1 MPPPSSGR
9 AAVRVALLGFGFAGR
24 TFHAPLIRA
33 TEGLAL
39 RVVASSQADAVRA
52 VLPEATVVASAQEAA
67 VHPDVDLVV
76 IATPNAS
83 HAPLAEA
90 ALRAGKHVV
99 VDKPFTVTLAEA
111 RALRA
116 LSRERGRMLSVFHNR
131 RWDSDFLALRTVA
144 AEGLLGHVT
153 HVESR
158 FDRFRPEVR
167 ARWREQAVPGA
178 GVWQDLGPHLVDQ
191 ALQLFGLPDSVHA
204 LLARHR
210 PGAQVDDWCQVTLV
224 YPRRH
229 VVLQAS
235 MLVAGG
241 MPRFAVH
248 GTKGSWLK
256 YGMDTQEDQL
266 RAGLRPGAAG
276 WGADPAP
283 GLLLTGD
290 ARNGTPTV
298 APRGDYRQYYR
309 AVQEELSGSGRNAV
323 TATQALAVVS
333 VMEAAVRSAES
344 GREQTPDLTAEER
357 AEFTADSDVSAPSWN
372 VGTAEVRGGTL
383 MMAIQAVDRELR
395 ELEESIEAAG
405 DDADPDLVELSLSYE
420 KTAEEL
426 RRAYLHVQETLSNLP
441 PYERLVTPRGSGEQ
455 G

>member
-1 MPPPSSGR
+1 MTPPPSGR
-9 AAVRVALLGFGFAGR
+9 APLRVALLGFGFAGR
-24 TFHAPLIRA
+24 TFHAPLIQA
-33 TEGLAL
+33 TEGLEL
-39 RVVASSQADAVRA
+39 RVVASSQPEAVRA
-52 VLPEATVVASAQEAA
+52 RLPEATLVSSAQEAA
-67 VHPDVDLVV
+67 THPDVDLVV

-83 HAPLAEA
+83 HAPLAET

-116 LSRERGRMLSVFHNR
+116 LAHERGRTLSVFHNR
-131 RWDSDFLALRTVA
+131 RWDSDFLALRAVVSA
-144 AEGLLGHVT
+144 GLLGDVT

-167 ARWREQAVPGA
+167 QRWREQALPGA

-191 ALQLFGLPDSVHA
+191 ALQLFGLPDRVHA

-210 PGAQVDDWCQVTLV
+210 DGAQVDDWCQVTLV

-241 MPRFAVH
+241 LPRFAVH

-256 YGMDTQEDQL
+256 YGMDSQEEQL
-266 RAGLRPGAAG
+266 RAGRRPGSEG
-276 WGADPAP
+276 WGVDPAP

-290 ARNGTPTV
+290 SRNGTPTV
-298 APRGDYRQYYR
+298 APRGDYLRYYSALR
-309 AVQEELSGSGRNAV
+309 EGLSGSGASPV

-333 VMEAAVRSAES
+333 VMEAAVLAAQS
-344 GREQTPDLTAEER
+344 GREQPPDLTPEER
-357 AEFTADSDVSAPSWN
+357 SEFTADFDVSVPQRS
-372 VGTAEVRGGTL
+372 VPG
-383 MMAIQAVDRELR
+383 
-395 ELEESIEAAG
+395 
-405 DDADPDLVELSLSYE
+405 
-420 KTAEEL
+420 
-426 RRAYLHVQETLSNLP
+426 P
-441 PYERLVTPRGSGEQ
+441 PGHN
-455 G
+455 

>member
-1 MPPPSSGR
+1 MLRFTAMSEHPLSSPP
-9 AAVRVALLGFGFAGR
+9 VRVALLGFGFAGR
-24 TFHAPLIRA
+24 TFHAPLIQA
-33 TEGLAL
+33 TEGLEL
-39 RVVASSQADAVRA
+39 RVVASSQAEAVRA
-52 VLPEATVVASAQEAA
+52 QVPGATVVASAHEAA
-67 VHPDVDLVV
+67 THPDVDLVV

-111 RALRA
+111 RALWA
-116 LSRERGRMLSVFHNR
+116 LVRKQRGTLSVFHNR
-131 RWDSDFLALRTVA
+131 RWDSDFLALRTVI

-167 ARWREQAVPGA
+167 QRWREQAVPGA

-191 ALQLFGLPDSVHA
+191 ALQLFGLPDKVHA
-204 LLARHR
+204 QLARHR
-210 PGAQVDDWCQVTLV
+210 DGAQVDDWCQVTLV

-256 YGMDTQEDQL
+256 YGMDAQEEQL
-266 RAGLRPGAAG
+266 RAGKRPGSAG
-276 WGADPAP
+276 WGADPSP

-290 ARNGTPTV
+290 SRNGTPTV
-298 APRGDYRQYYR
+298 APRGNYLEYYGLLR
-309 AVQEELSGSGRNAV
+309 DALRSSEHAPV
-323 TATQALAVVS
+323 TSTQALAVVS
-333 VMEAAVRSAES
+333 VMEAAVRAAES
-344 GREQTPDLTAEER
+344 GREQAPDLTQDER
-357 AEFTADSDVSAPSWN
+357 VEFTASFDVSVPS
-372 VGTAEVRGGTL
+372 
-383 MMAIQAVDRELR
+383 
-395 ELEESIEAAG
+395 
-405 DDADPDLVELSLSYE
+405 
-420 KTAEEL
+420 
-426 RRAYLHVQETLSNLP
+426 
-441 PYERLVTPRGSGEQ
+441 
-455 G
+455 